1 MDGQQEMTG
10 TTVTWIGTGANLLL
24 ALIKIAGGT
33 VGHSQALVA
42 DGLHSVSDLL
52 SDVATLVT
60 LRYASEP
67 EDEGHPY
74 GHGKIESVG
83 AAIVGSMLAVVGVE
97 LVLTGGEKL
106 LHFWRGDVAGIEPI
120 AAWVL
125 AIVVLSI
132 VTKELLYQLTAWVG
146 RREQNS
152 VLVANAWHHRSD
164 AFSSV
169 VVLIGVGGALLWQL
183 PWLDAVAA
191 LVVAAMVLKVAADIL
206 LSSVADLTDQALSEE
221 ERQRLLDQVP
231 RIEGVVSF
239 HEMRT
244 RRFGGRALV
253 DLHIQVSPYISVSEG
268 HQIGERVRWALRR
281 KDPQLIDVMVHVDA
295 EDDSPV
301 HQRAKDKFPS
311 RQELEALLPGAI
323 HQLHYLR
330 GRVQVDLVVRNGTPP
345 DPAVLAEI
353 RERWPMVSFR
363 ETFVREAH

>member
-1 MDGQQEMTG
+1 MSSDHTMTG
-10 TTVTWIGTGANLLL
+10 TTITWLGTGANLLL
-24 ALIKIAGGT
+24 SVIKIAGGV

-60 LRYASEP
+60 LRYANEP

-83 AAIVGSMLAVVGVE
+83 AAIVGAMLGVVGFE
-97 LVLTGGEKL
+97 MVLAGGEKL
-106 LHFWRGDVAGIEPI
+106 LHYWRGDTAEFAPI
-120 AAWVL
+120 STWVL

-132 VTKELLYQLTAWVG
+132 VTKEALYQVTAWVG

-152 VLVANAWHHRSD
+152 VLTANAWHHRSD

-191 LVVAAMVLKVAADIL
+191 LVVAVMVLKVAADIL

-244 RRFGGRALV
+244 RHFGGRALV
-253 DLHIQVSPYISVSEG
+253 DLHIQVAPYISVSEG

-281 KDPQLIDVMVHVDA
+281 KDPHLIDVMVHVDA

-301 HQRAKDKFPS
+301 HQRAKDKMPT
-311 RQELEALLPGAI
+311 RQQLEVLLPGAI
-323 HQLHYLR
+323 HQIHYLR
-330 GRVQVDLVVRNGTPP
+330 GRVEVDLLVHNGDAP
-345 DPAVLAEI
+345 DAAILAQI
-353 RERWPMVSFR
+353 REQWPMVRFR
-363 ETFVREAH
+363 ETFVRRPE